1 MKTNN
6 NKNYDEN
13 NANDDDNLD
22 FDYKPKKKSIK
33 LVIAEVIL
41 VMFALLGVALII
53 YGVSLMKL

>member
-13 NANDDDNLD
+13 NANDDDDLD

-41 VMFALLGVALII
+41 VMFALLGVSLIV

>member
-13 NANDDDNLD
+13 NANDDDDLD
-22 FDYKPKKKSIK
+22 FVYKPKKKSIK

-41 VMFALLGVALII
+41 VMFALLGVSLIV